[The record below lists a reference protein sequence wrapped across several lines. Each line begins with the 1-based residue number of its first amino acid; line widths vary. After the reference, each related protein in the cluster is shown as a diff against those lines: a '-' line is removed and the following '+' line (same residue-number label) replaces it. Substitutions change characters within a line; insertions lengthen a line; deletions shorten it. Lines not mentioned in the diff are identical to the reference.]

1 MCSWD
6 EINKNV
12 VGPQKSKSV
21 GREALMNSR
30 INTDSLAF
38 LVSDCARL
46 IRAAFERRILVAG
59 LGLTAGE
66 ARTLMQVAAIN
77 GSRQLD
83 IASRMGLEPM
93 TVSAFLDKLQ
103 ARGLIERQPD
113 PLDRRAKRI
122 VLSEAADAK
131 LRQIDREVC
140 EVERNA
146 TQGFEEGLQVQLHDA
161 LCAFRSN
168 LQKAEA
174 PAEVERELR
183 PVD

>member
-1 MCSWD
+1 
-6 EINKNV
+6 
-12 VGPQKSKSV
+12 
-21 GREALMNSR
+21 MNSR
-30 INTDSLAF
+30 VNTDSLAF

-113 PLDRRAKRI
+113 PLDRRAKRV
-122 VLSEAADAK
+122 VLSETADAK
-131 LRQIDREVC
+131 LRQIDHEVG
-140 EVERNA
+140 EVERDA
-146 TQGFEEGLQVQLHDA
+146 TQGFDETSQAQLHDA
-161 LCAFRSN
+161 LYAFRSN
-168 LQKAEA
+168 LQKAEL
-174 PAEVERELR
+174 PAENERELR
-183 PVD
+183 PVN

>member
-1 MCSWD
+1 MS
-6 EINKNV
+6 
-12 VGPQKSKSV
+12 
-21 GREALMNSR
+21 SR
-30 INTDSLAF
+30 IDTDSLAF
-38 LVSDCARL
+38 LVADCARL

-66 ARTLMQVAAIN
+66 ARTLIQVAAVN

-83 IASRMGLEPM
+83 IACRMGLEPM

-131 LRQIDREVC
+131 LKQLGREIGA
-140 EVERNA
+140 VERDA
-146 TQGFEEGLQVQLHDA
+146 VQGFNHGVQDELH
-161 LCAFRSN
+161 LTLRAFRSN
-168 LQKAEA
+168 LQNADVPVEM
-174 PAEVERELR
+174 ERELR
-183 PVD
+183 PAE

>member
-1 MCSWD
+1 MS
-6 EINKNV
+6 
-12 VGPQKSKSV
+12 
-21 GREALMNSR
+21 SR

-46 IRAAFERRILVAG
+46 IRTAFERRILVAG

-131 LRQIDREVC
+131 LKQIDREIY

-146 TQGFEEGLQVQLHDA
+146 TQGFDQGLQTQLHDA

-168 LQKAEA
+168 LQKVEL
-174 PAEVERELR
+174 PAEIERELR

>member
-1 MCSWD
+1 MS
-6 EINKNV
+6 
-12 VGPQKSKSV
+12 
-21 GREALMNSR
+21 SR
-30 INTDSLAF
+30 IDTDSLAF
-38 LVSDCARL
+38 LVADCARL

-66 ARTLMQVAAIN
+66 ARTLIQVAAVN

-83 IASRMGLEPM
+83 IACRMGLEPM

-131 LRQIDREVC
+131 LKQLGREIGA
-140 EVERNA
+140 VERDA
-146 TQGFEEGLQVQLHDA
+146 VQGFNHGVQDELHLA
-161 LCAFRSN
+161 LRAFRSN
-168 LQKAEA
+168 LQNADVPVEM
-174 PAEVERELR
+174 ERELR
-183 PVD
+183 PAE

>member
-1 MCSWD
+1 
-6 EINKNV
+6 
-12 VGPQKSKSV
+12 
-21 GREALMNSR
+21 MNSR

-46 IRAAFERRILVAG
+46 IRSAFERRIVAAG

-131 LRQIDREVC
+131 LKQIDKEVC

-146 TQGFEEGLQVQLHDA
+146 TQGFDQEMQTQLHDT

-168 LQKAEA
+168 LQNSEL
-174 PAEVERELR
+174 PAEIERDLR